1 MSIFTRAFKPTQ
13 PHCLYDTLFNGETVC
28 AEVDTIY
35 AYVVEYLVRNFGKY
49 LPARDMIILDR
60 LTRTGTTVLKLL
72 FILFT
77 LGHDAALRRQI
88 EDSADPVPETQKKVE
103 AYYYV
108 LAGQLRS
115 LFISPFTQHSA
126 KRIALTLLGE
136 YVFVWRSFNASNM
149 IQYIDWHSARPR
161 KELDHQVHPL
171 LEDDVK
177 MKKPCKKPCKKT
189 TKMK

>member
-1 MSIFTRAFKPTQ
+1 MIQLSIFTPAFKPKQ

-28 AEVDTIY
+28 AEVEAIY
-35 AYVVEYLVRNFGKY
+35 GHVVEYLVRNFGKY
-49 LPARDMIILDR
+49 IPKRDITILNR
-60 LTRTGTTVLKLL
+60 LTRTGTPALKLL
-72 FILFT
+72 FVLFT

-88 EDSADPVPETQKKVE
+88 EDSADQEPETQKKME

-108 LAGQLRS
+108 LAEQLRS
-115 LFISPFTQHSA
+115 LFISPFTEHSA

-171 LEDDVK
+171 FEEDLK
-177 MKKPCKKPCKKT
+177 MKKPCKKSKRK
-189 TKMK
+189 